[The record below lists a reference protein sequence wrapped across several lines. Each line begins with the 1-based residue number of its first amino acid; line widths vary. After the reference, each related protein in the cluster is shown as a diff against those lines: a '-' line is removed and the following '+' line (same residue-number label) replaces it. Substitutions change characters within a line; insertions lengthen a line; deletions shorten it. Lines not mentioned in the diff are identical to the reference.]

1 MSEDVI
7 LTEIDKR
14 GVATLRLNRPEVNNA
29 YNGEV
34 IDAIAERAETLGND
48 DAVRVIIIRGNGKH
62 FQAGA
67 DLNWIRET
75 RGQGLDANKLVSHA
89 SRKAFFGLV
98 HCPKPTIALVH
109 GGCFG
114 GGTGIASS
122 CDIVVAEES
131 AIFAITEARWGLVPT
146 MIMPQLLSRLGTAR
160 TRRYALTCERF
171 DGKRAFEVGFV
182 DEICGEGQLDETAA
196 PIIDSLLHCA
206 PETLAT
212 LKENIFR
219 FAGEGLAFTEAE
231 FAKMEEGHA
240 SLRFTDA
247 AEEGVKSFLEKR
259 KPKWYPQA

>member
-29 YNGEV
+29 YNGAV
-34 IDAIAERAETLGND
+34 IEAIAERSETLGKD
-48 DAVRVIIIRGNGKH
+48 DTVRVIVVRGNGKH

-67 DLNWIRET
+67 DLKWIQEN
-75 RGQGLDANKLVSHA
+75 RGLGMEANKEVSHTT
-89 SRKAFFGLV
+89 RKAFFNLMT
-98 HCPKPTIALVH
+98 CPKPTIALVH

-146 MIMPQLLSRLGTAR
+146 MILPQLLARLGPAR

-182 DEICGEGQLDETAA
+182 DEVCAEGKLDETAE
-196 PIIDSLLHCA
+196 PIIDALLHN
-206 PETLAT
+206 PPKTLAT
-212 LKENIFR
+212 LKANIFQ
-219 FAGEGLAFTEAE
+219 FAGMEFSESE
-231 FAKMEEGHA
+231 FAEMEEGHA
-240 SLRFTDA
+240 KLRYTDD

-259 KPKWYPQA
+259 KPKWYPG